1 MTAPAAI
8 TPIEFIFLG
17 TGPSNAIP
25 DVTCLTRPNPSC
37 KVCLLAT
44 QPAERDSRPPR
55 RSDPR
60 VAEVQMWNKNRRGN
74 TSGIYRYRDATG
86 TIKNI
91 LIDCGKTFYAS
102 AVQWFVHYN
111 IQQIDAVIL
120 THDHADAVMGL
131 DDLRSWTLHRDGPV
145 QSTIPIYLNQST
157 YTVISSIFP
166 YIINA
171 SKATGG
177 GHIPS
182 LTFHIFDTPTLTT
195 FPPFLINSTLPVT
208 PFPVEH
214 GRKGPDPYYCTAFLL
229 PHLTY
234 ISDTNHIPAP
244 VFELVRRSENQVL
257 VLDCL
262 REKDFASHQ
271 GYESAIPCAEA
282 LGVPR
287 VYFMGFNHECEH
299 GEFEKVLES
308 EEWGKGLREKGVKAE
323 VAFDGLVIQL

>member
-145 QSTIPIYLNQST
+145 QSTIPIYLNHNRRR
-157 YTVISSIFP
+157 P
-166 YIINA
+166 HPLP
-171 SKATGG
+171 
-177 GHIPS
+177 HIPH
-182 LTFHIFDTPTLTT
+182 LRHPNPNNL
-195 FPPFLINSTLPVT
+195 PPFLINSTLPVT

-214 GRKGPDPYYCTAFLL
+214 GRKGSDPYYCTAFLL

-244 VFELVRRSENQVL
+244 VFELVRRSENRVL